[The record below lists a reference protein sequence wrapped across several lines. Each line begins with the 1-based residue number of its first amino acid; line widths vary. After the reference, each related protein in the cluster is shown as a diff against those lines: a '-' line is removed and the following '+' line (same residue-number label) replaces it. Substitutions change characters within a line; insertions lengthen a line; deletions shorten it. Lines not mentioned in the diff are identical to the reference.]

1 MAAQDSA
8 QEMARLNPGETITAK
23 VRGRRGG
30 ERELKW
36 KVGSRE
42 EISYDLKD
50 MEYVTAEQQARRA
63 AWLKGEA
70 QPPQEAHSH

>member
-1 MAAQDSA
+1 VKI
-8 QEMARLNPGETITAK
+8 RT
-23 VRGRRGG
+23 RRGG

-42 EISYDLKD
+42 EISYALKD
-50 MEYVTAEQQARRA
+50 TENVTGEQRMRRA

-70 QPPQEAHSH
+70 QTPKESQSTATRIKE

>member
-1 MAAQDSA
+1 
-8 QEMARLNPGETITAK
+8 MARLNVGETIAVK
-23 VRGRRGG
+23 IRSRRGG

-42 EISYDLKD
+42 ESSYDLRD
-50 MEYVTAEQQARRA
+50 LDNVTPEQHARRA

-70 QPPQEAHSH
+70 QVAQDALSH